1 MAGGDLHQPSPIIPH
16 QKSTLAPDPAVI
28 SSEMRA
34 QSRWTPCIGREPC
47 TPPRRQSSGKGS
59 ETSTL
64 PIRKHPSL
72 LVPRWTATIASREG
86 PQSPAHPSHNLPR
99 ASSRGREESPP
110 RQKLPP
116 VNHWPGPFWSDSS
129 STSSSSS
136 SLSNCL
142 DSEIKSRKLV
152 KNQSPS
158 SANHHH
164 KEERKCLEDK
174 RNKEEEEIQEVKK
187 RKTEEEARSTPS
199 SSPSSKSCIS
209 VGETYLPRP
218 WLETVPGPPAP
229 SSSWWILSES
239 SSSPSTSSSLTPGT
253 FRGAGREGRRPLNG
267 NTQAG
272 DNDTLCEAVQSATAA
287 TISCATGVIEGEGRL
302 YGGGHGPADF

>member
-1 MAGGDLHQPSPIIPH
+1 
-16 QKSTLAPDPAVI
+16 
-28 SSEMRA
+28 MRA

-72 LVPRWTATIASREG
+72 LVPRWTATIASRGG
-86 PQSPAHPSHNLPR
+86 PQSPAPPSHNLPR

-142 DSEIKSRKLV
+142 DSEIINTKLV

-158 SANHHH
+158 SSSSSASHHR
-164 KEERKCLEDK
+164 EERKCLENK

-199 SSPSSKSCIS
+199 SS
-209 VGETYLPRP
+209 
-218 WLETVPGPPAP
+218 WLMV
-229 SSSWWILSES
+229 
-239 SSSPSTSSSLTPGT
+239 
-253 FRGAGREGRRPLNG
+253 NG
-267 NTQAG
+267 
-272 DNDTLCEAVQSATAA
+272 
-287 TISCATGVIEGEGRL
+287 
-302 YGGGHGPADF
+302 